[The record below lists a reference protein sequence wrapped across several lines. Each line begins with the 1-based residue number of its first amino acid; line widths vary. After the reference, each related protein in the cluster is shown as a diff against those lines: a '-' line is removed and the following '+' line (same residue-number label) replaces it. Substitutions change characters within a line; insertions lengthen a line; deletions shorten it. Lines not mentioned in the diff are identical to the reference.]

1 MLLRTHI
8 WVHCLRR
15 LMCNPQHFRSP
26 AASGFNRSALSLH
39 ITYLFDWVC
48 LCLPAHYPNLSFNVE
63 GGCEWLWHGGRC
75 VETRSGTQR
84 VTPALGGYPQPCR
97 VTVSLRRKG
106 KPSVNGRGNM
116 SLMPHQQISVWL
128 RNFSLSENEL
138 TFFCQ
143 PSRFLS
149 SRLVEPCVLFNNNKK
164 VFFFSFYGWPS
175 GFHSRQKSAA
185 FVIPVRSC
193 LGGAAQRGVGL
204 D

>member
-39 ITYLFDWVC
+39 VTYLFDWVC

-84 VTPALGGYPQPCR
+84 VTPALGGCPQPCR

-116 SLMPHQQISVWL
+116 SNEPHASPTDFCLVAEL
-128 RNFSLSENEL
+128 LSLWKWTNI
-138 TFFCQ
+138 
-143 PSRFLS
+143 FLS
-149 SRLVEPCVLFNNNKK
+149 
-164 VFFFSFYGWPS
+164 
-175 GFHSRQKSAA
+175 A
-185 FVIPVRSC
+185 FKIYVIKTCRAMRVI
-193 LGGAAQRGVGL
+193 
-204 D
+204 